1 MGFPPAKIDSPPNKT
16 HRPPPNPTIF
26 RTRNELYTLKDNLI
40 MMAHFL
46 RRLKKSPEF
55 PETID
60 DDILDSTVSVVQA
73 IAKILTNN
81 PSEWI
86 ESDITC
92 SKSMTYAQF
101 ATLDAEILHDVASQ
115 LKMYLD
121 ELDDECWE
129 DEGSYSL
136 QVVRNHQVGLLIHA
150 GMLDQI
156 KETVGFTKSLLF
168 VE

>member
-1 MGFPPAKIDSPPNKT
+1 
-16 HRPPPNPTIF
+16 
-26 RTRNELYTLKDNLI
+26 
-40 MMAHFL
+40 MAHFL